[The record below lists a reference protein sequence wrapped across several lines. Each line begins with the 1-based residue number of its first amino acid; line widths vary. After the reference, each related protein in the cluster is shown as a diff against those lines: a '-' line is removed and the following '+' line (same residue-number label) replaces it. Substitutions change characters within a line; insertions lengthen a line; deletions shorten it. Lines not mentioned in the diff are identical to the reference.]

1 MRLAILCAFALSGA
15 AALIYEVAW
24 TRALA
29 LVMGST
35 TYALSTMLGTFMAG
49 LALGAFLGGRLA
61 DRGRNLLMIFGLIEL
76 GIGIFGLVTIPLINS
91 LPPLYFKVYKE
102 FHLSPSAYFF
112 FQFLLC
118 AGIMLIPTTLMG
130 ATFPVVT
137 KRVTT
142 GMDELGR
149 WVGGAYSFNTFGAI
163 LGSFSA
169 GFLLI
174 PVFGVRTATIIAAV
188 LNIAVA
194 VTMIVLSRARLRGA
208 LIATF
213 IAVVTVPLAAA
224 LLSAEE
230 KWPVNFY
237 TAYRFDTYD
246 ESRRERAGDVIL
258 FNKDYREGRVKLWRD
273 KTGFLIVQVGG
284 KVEGTS
290 GVDLVNTRLLSYL
303 PIASHNDPKSIM
315 VIGMG
320 TGFTLSAAKEHLRDV
335 TLVEINGGV
344 VEALGQ
350 HGPPGLM
357 DDVEVNVN
365 DARNHLVLTNRK
377 FDIISSAPSY
387 PTEPSTANLFTKEFY
402 EIAAAR
408 LNPDG
413 VFSQS
418 LPYYMLSN
426 DDVTMMIMTFGSVF
440 EHVYLWK
447 VEHSMD
453 LIMVGSHTPFG
464 FSADRIR
471 ERVEGLNKGGMPLP
485 FVLSRTPEQT
495 REILTE
501 RRDIPLNTDDRPLIE
516 FHAARNL
523 LTGVM
528 D

>member
-1 MRLAILCAFALSGA
+1 MRLAVLCAFAFSGA

-61 DRGRNLLMIFGLIEL
+61 DRGRNLLMIFGLLEL

-112 FQFLLC
+112 FQFLMC
-118 AGIMLIPTTLMG
+118 AGIMLVPTTLMG
-130 ATFPVVT
+130 ATFPVVI

-194 VTMIVLSRARLRGA
+194 VTMIALSRARLRGA
-208 LIATF
+208 LVAAF
-213 IAVVTVPLAAA
+213 IAAVAVPLAAA
-224 LLSAEE
+224 LFSAEE

-237 TAYRFDTYD
+237 MAHRYDTYD
-246 ESRRERAGDVIL
+246 ESRQEGAAAIL
-258 FNKDYREGRVKLWRD
+258 FNRDYREGRVKLWRD
-273 KTGFLIVQVGG
+273 KMGFLVVQVGG
-284 KVEGTS
+284 KLEGTS
-290 GVDLVNTRLLSYL
+290 GVDLANTLLLSYL

-315 VIGMG
+315 VIGLG
-320 TGFTLSAAKEHLRDV
+320 TGVTLSAAKEHLRDV

-350 HGPPGLM
+350 HGPQGLM

-365 DARNHLVLTNRK
+365 DARNYLVLTDRK

-387 PTEPSTANLFTKEFY
+387 PTDPPSANLFTKEFY

-408 LNPDG
+408 LNPGG
-413 VFSQS
+413 VLSQW
-418 LPYYMLSN
+418 LPYYLLSN

-447 VEHSMD
+447 VEHSLD
-453 LIMVGSHTPFG
+453 LIMVGSRTPIG
-464 FSADRIR
+464 FSADQIK
-471 ERVEGLNKGGMPLP
+471 ESVKGLNRGGMPLP
-485 FVLSRTPEQT
+485 FVLSKTPEQI
-495 REILTE
+495 RDILAE
-501 RRDIPLNTDDRPLIE
+501 RRDIPLNTDDRPLLE

-523 LTGVM
+523 LTGVR